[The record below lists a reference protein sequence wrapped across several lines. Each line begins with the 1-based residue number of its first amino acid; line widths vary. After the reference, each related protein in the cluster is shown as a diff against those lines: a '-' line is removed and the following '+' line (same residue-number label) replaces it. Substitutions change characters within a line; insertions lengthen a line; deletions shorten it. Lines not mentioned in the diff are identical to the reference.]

1 VERVNK
7 VWALS
12 YAKDLGAGKG
22 LRAREE
28 SRPRQKAGKLGVR
41 GHRNSRFKEVVV
53 RDPANVALSLSCGVH
68 SVKRFHQ
75 KA

>member
-1 VERVNK
+1 
-7 VWALS
+7 
-12 YAKDLGAGKG
+12 
-22 LRAREE
+22 
-28 SRPRQKAGKLGVR
+28 VR

-53 RDPANVALSLSCGVH
+53 RAPANVALSLSCGVH